1 MKIKRIHE
9 FELNEGF
16 VSSLFSGI
24 GNLFK
29 SKKSKIESILK
40 DIKKAREED
49 VNNIISI
56 EKEIWNL
63 PKENTPE
70 YRFDVTNLN
79 RQIRTYSSLKGQEI
93 DSLVKQANKI
103 IDNDPKLQ
111 AFFSAALAKIEAEVT
126 ERMIKGIRP
135 YKEKTYL
142 DKLNQEFEDLVRD
155 ATKKYSFY
163 EDYEKKSSPI
173 EAIDFSEKI
182 SKDTSKFMELPAR
195 EASTY
200 LIGLDGEELSRIYNE
215 LKEVSFDLDV
225 RYRKYIDSIK
235 KDKKK
240 AVEQGQSHLVPN
252 LEQEEI
258 RIRYEFGKPIEKIR
272 SRITMIEKEKKSRKY
287 ATAQA

>member
-29 SKKSKIESILK
+29 SKKSKVESILK

-49 VNNIISI
+49 ISNIISI

-63 PKENTPE
+63 PKDNTPE
-70 YRFDVTNLN
+70 YRFDITNLN

-111 AFFSAALAKIEAEVT
+111 AFFSASLAKIEAEVT
-126 ERMIKGIRP
+126 ERMIRGIKP

-142 DKLNQEFEDLVRD
+142 DKLNQEFEDLVKD

-163 EDYEKKSSPI
+163 EDYENKSSPI
-173 EAIDFSEKI
+173 ESIDFSEKI
-182 SKDTSKFMELPAR
+182 SKDTAKFMELPAR
-195 EASTY
+195 ESSTY
-200 LIGLDGEELSRIYNE
+200 LIGLDDEDLTKMYNE

-235 KDKKK
+235 KDRKK
-240 AVEQGQSHLVPN
+240 AMEQGQSHLIPN

-272 SRITMIEKEKKSRKY
+272 SKIATIEREKKSRKY
-287 ATAQA
+287 ATTQA

>member
-49 VNNIISI
+49 INNIISI

-63 PKENTPE
+63 PKDNSPE

-111 AFFSAALAKIEAEVT
+111 AFFSASLAKIEAEVT
-126 ERMIKGIRP
+126 ERMIRGIKP

-142 DKLNQEFEDLVRD
+142 DKLNQEFEDLVKD

-163 EDYEKKSSPI
+163 EDYEKKSSPV
-173 EAIDFSEKI
+173 ESIDFSEKI
-182 SKDTSKFMELPAR
+182 SRDTAKFMELPSR
-195 EASTY
+195 ESSTY
-200 LIGLDGEELSRIYNE
+200 LIGLDGGELTKMYNE

-235 KDKKK
+235 KDRKK
-240 AVEQGQSHLVPN
+240 AMEQGQSHLIPN

-272 SRITMIEKEKKSRKY
+272 SRIAMIEKEKKSRKY